1 MSAQWERLA
10 SDGVSEQE
18 LERARGQLRGSM
30 VLGGE
35 DSLARMGRLGRAEV
49 STGRLRSM
57 AENLRLLDAVDAEQV
72 RQVAAWL
79 ANGPRAQVVVGQ
91 R

>member
-1 MSAQWERLA
+1 
-10 SDGVSEQE
+10 
-18 LERARGQLRGSM
+18 
-30 VLGGE
+30 
-35 DSLARMGRLGRAEV
+35 
-49 STGRLRSM
+49 M

-72 RQVAAWL
+72 RAVAAWL

>member
-1 MSAQWERLA
+1 
-10 SDGVSEQE
+10 
-18 LERARGQLRGSM
+18 
-30 VLGGE
+30 
-35 DSLARMGRLGRAEV
+35 MGRLGRAEV

-72 RQVAAWL
+72 RAVAAWL